1 MPSPLIKPGAPALD
15 TLANFP
21 ELSERTA
28 EKGQTQHLAL
38 RQEGGNAP
46 RLLRPRSARALLLS
60 GREVLSG
67 EDIWAKA

>member
-1 MPSPLIKPGAPALD
+1 MDA
-15 TLANFP
+15 LANFP
-21 ELSERTA
+21 VLSDQTA

-38 RQEGGNAP
+38 CQEGGNAP
-46 RLLRPRSARALLLS
+46 RLLCPRSARALLWL